1 MDKQKES
8 SFVNRINA
16 RPRSRDTANKIIQVA
31 GGNAAF
37 GDMLRQ
43 MMWTSYCDAGQP
55 FGATEEGMYIWIEH
69 QQQTTA
75 Q

>member
-1 MDKQKES
+1 M
-8 SFVNRINA
+8 R
-16 RPRSRDTANKIIQVA
+16 TKIVQVS

-37 GDMLRQ
+37 GDMMRH

-55 FGATEEGMYIWIEH
+55 FGASEEGMYIWIEH
-69 QQQTTA
+69 QQQTRP